1 MNWGH
6 WGNIRDVGGTL
17 RGQWGT
23 LGGTEDNGE
32 CWGAQGT
39 VGNTGGTLGPM
50 GEMGAMGALG
60 GSHPH
65 QRGSL
70 GGRGGQKPL
79 PLPILG
85 PLGSALSTRY
95 GARPVVMAGG
105 FLAGMGF
112 LLGAFATRLSHL
124 YLSVGLL
131 AGMLDDLER
140 GVPWVRGGRYRV
152 I

>member
-1 MNWGH
+1 M
-6 WGNIRDVGGTL
+6 GNVGGH

-23 LGGTEDNGE
+23 LGGH
-32 CWGAQGT
+32 WGQWGRWEQW
-39 VGNTGGTLGPM
+39 GHW
-50 GEMGAMGALG
+50 G

>member
-1 MNWGH
+1 M
-6 WGNIRDVGGTL
+6 R
-17 RGQWGT
+17 
-23 LGGTEDNGE
+23 
-32 CWGAQGT
+32 
-39 VGNTGGTLGPM
+39 
-50 GEMGAMGALG
+50 
-60 GSHPH
+60 
-65 QRGSL
+65 
-70 GGRGGQKPL
+70 GGRKPL

-140 GVPWVRGGRYRV
+140 GVPWVRDGRYRV

>member
-1 MNWGH
+1 M
-6 WGNIRDVGGTL
+6 GNVGGH

-23 LGGTEDNGE
+23 LGGH
-32 CWGAQGT
+32 WGQWGRWEQW
-39 VGNTGGTLGPM
+39 GHW
-50 GEMGAMGALG
+50 G

-70 GGRGGQKPL
+70 GGEGGQKPL

-140 GVPWVRGGRYRV
+140 GVPWVRGGRY
-152 I
+152 

>member
-1 MNWGH
+1 M
-6 WGNIRDVGGTL
+6 GNVGGH

-23 LGGTEDNGE
+23 LGGH
-32 CWGAQGT
+32 WGQWGRWEQW
-39 VGNTGGTLGPM
+39 GHW
-50 GEMGAMGALG
+50 G

-140 GVPWVRGGRYRV
+140 GVPWVRGGRY
-152 I
+152 

>member
-1 MNWGH
+1 M
-6 WGNIRDVGGTL
+6 R
-17 RGQWGT
+17 
-23 LGGTEDNGE
+23 
-32 CWGAQGT
+32 
-39 VGNTGGTLGPM
+39 
-50 GEMGAMGALG
+50 
-60 GSHPH
+60 
-65 QRGSL
+65 
-70 GGRGGQKPL
+70 GGRKPL

-140 GVPWVRGGRYRV
+140 GVPWVRGGRYQV

>member
-1 MNWGH
+1 M
-6 WGNIRDVGGTL
+6 GNVGGH

-23 LGGTEDNGE
+23 LGGH
-32 CWGAQGT
+32 WGQWGRWEQW
-39 VGNTGGTLGPM
+39 GHW
-50 GEMGAMGALG
+50 G

-140 GVPWVRGGRYRV
+140 GVPWVRDGRYRV